1 MMIRLLDDWITAK
14 GGNKT
19 KNFTMGGKVAKPA
32 QELAGSENIENI
44 EASAEGAGIVASQER
59 AVDSRVRI
67 EGLTTQPELN
77 GLEGTVKKLLKN
89 DRLWVKLVS
98 VCEGCV
104 FILVCLT
111 PPLFFLFC
119 DDSRSMQDTGQELNV
134 GVAKTVLLSKID
146 NAPTA
151 RPGAQPFPANK
162 QGQTKSQE
170 EVEVE
175 ADEKRRIWEELARQ
189 RQEEK
194 KRAGPFACE
203 QNNSNLVRIERTT
216 YVHIFCH
223 THF

>member
-1 MMIRLLDDWITAK
+1 
-14 GGNKT
+14 
-19 KNFTMGGKVAKPA
+19 MGAKVAKPA
-32 QELAGSENIENI
+32 QELAGSENIE
-44 EASAEGAGIVASQER
+44 ASAEGAGMVARQER

-77 GLEGTVKKLLKN
+77 GSEGTVKKLLKN

-98 VCEGCV
+98 VCEGRV

-111 PPLFFLFC
+111 PLLSFLFC

-134 GVAKTVLLSKID
+134 GVAKTVLLNKID

-151 RPGAQPFPANK
+151 RPGAQPFLANK

-175 ADEKRRIWEELARQ
+175 ADEKRRIWEELAKQ

-194 KRAGPFACE
+194 KRAGPLACE
-203 QNNSNLVRIERTT
+203 QNKSQLSA
-216 YVHIFCH
+216 H
-223 THF
+223 